1 MGHHV
6 VCQSMSR
13 DVSPLTSELLT
24 LKKKRSSKGYV
35 SLCTHFYDCIAK
47 GSQDID
53 HETPSDQRS

>member
-1 MGHHV
+1 MGQHV

-24 LKKKRSSKGYV
+24 LKKKERSSKGY
-35 SLCTHFYDCIAK
+35 AK

-53 HETPSDQRS
+53 HVTPSDQRS

>member
-1 MGHHV
+1 MGQHV

-35 SLCTHFYDCIAK
+35 CTHFYDCIAK

-53 HETPSDQRS
+53 HVTPSDQRSWS

>member
-1 MGHHV
+1 MGQHV

-24 LKKKRSSKGYV
+24 LKKKKGHLRGTCV
-35 SLCTHFYDCIAK
+35 PIFYDCIAK

-53 HETPSDQRS
+53 HVTPSDQRS

>member
-1 MGHHV
+1 MGQHV

-24 LKKKRSSKGYV
+24 LKKKGHLRGTCV
-35 SLCTHFYDCIAK
+35 PIAK

-53 HETPSDQRS
+53 HVTPSDQRSWS